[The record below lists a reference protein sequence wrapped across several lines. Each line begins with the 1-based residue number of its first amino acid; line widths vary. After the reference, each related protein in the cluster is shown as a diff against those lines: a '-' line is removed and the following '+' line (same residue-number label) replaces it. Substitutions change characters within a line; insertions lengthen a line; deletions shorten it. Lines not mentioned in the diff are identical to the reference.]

1 MKMRIE
7 IKAGKKKTMDKSLLP
22 KNQAPKKKSQKG
34 YNKKFELKKKTNKYM
49 DPVDIASQWEC

>member
-22 KNQAPKKKSQKG
+22 KNQAPKKSLRKAIIKS
-34 YNKKFELKKKTNKYM
+34 L
-49 DPVDIASQWEC
+49 S